1 MGPARPEIGQRG
13 EIAKGLKG
21 RKRLSLRE
29 KERGQLLAP
38 PRLCPMG
45 KPKLQESQEQGDQ
58 RGLPDSPLQQLQQ
71 THGAK
76 TRHGPDTQGERRG
89 RSRLHCTSRKGGKI
103 KK

>member
-38 PRLCPMG
+38 PRLCPTG
-45 KPKLQESQEQGDQ
+45 KPKLQESQEQGIS
-58 RGLPDSPLQQLQQ
+58 GGSPIPPCSSCGKHTEQKPG
-71 THGAK
+71 TAPTPRASGEGGAGY
-76 TRHGPDTQGERRG
+76 TAPA
-89 RSRLHCTSRKGGKI
+89 GKEE
-103 KK
+103 K